1 MTNNNP
7 TDMAHEEDSID
18 IIAILKTVWDG
29 RKLLVKSILAFSIIG
44 CIVALSSPVIYT
56 SQTTFVPQT
65 SDDQSSSAPKGLGSL
80 AGLVGID
87 LSSMGSSSSDSYLS
101 PLLYTKIAKSEEF
114 SINLLSEQLM
124 NLEGDSLTIK
134 DYLLKDA
141 GSFNL
146 IGFIKKYTIG
156 LFSSNSSESALIN
169 PALDAYNF
177 ISLEDFG
184 MIKSLREK
192 FSIELNDKEGYIK
205 VIASDQDAFVSTQ
218 LVSLVTKNLQSRII
232 ALRTNK
238 IKERLDYSKEQ
249 YDLKRSEFE
258 SLQNRVARF
267 KDSNKNISTAKFL
280 SRLERLQSEYT
291 LQESILTNL
300 AGEYNNNKIK
310 LNKNTPIFSVID
322 EVYVP
327 NERSAPK
334 RSMIVII
341 WVFLG
346 IVLAVG
352 YILAKKPVMDLLS
365 EFKGDA

>member
-7 TDMAHEEDSID
+7 TDMAHEEDSIY

-29 RKLLVKSILAFSIIG
+29 RKLVVMSIATFFIIG

-87 LSSMGSSSSDSYLS
+87 LSSVGSSSDSYLS
-101 PLLYTKIAKSEEF
+101 PLLYTKIAESEEF
-114 SINLLSEQLM
+114 SINLLSERLM
-124 NLEGDSLTIK
+124 NLEGDSLTLK

-177 ISLEDFG
+177 ISLEDFR
-184 MIKSLREK
+184 MIESLQEK

-249 YDLKRSEFE
+249 YYLKRSEFE

-310 LNKNTPIFSVID
+310 LNKNTHIFSVID

-334 RSMIVII
+334 RGMIVII

-346 IVLAVG
+346 LLLAVG

-365 EFKGDA
+365 EIKGDA

>member
-80 AGLVGID
+80 AGLVGIN
-87 LSSMGSSSSDSYLS
+87 LNSAGSSSYSYLS
-101 PLLYTKIAKSEEF
+101 PLLYSKIADSEEF
-114 SINLLSEQLM
+114 SINLLSERLM

-156 LFSSNSSESALIN
+156 LFSSNSSEPALIN
-169 PALDAYNF
+169 PVLDAYNF

-346 IVLAVG
+346 LVLAVG

>member
-7 TDMAHEEDSID
+7 LDMTHEEDSID

-29 RKLLVKSILAFSIIG
+29 RKLVVMSIATFFIVG
-44 CIVALSSPVIYT
+44 CIVALLSPVIYT

-65 SDDQSSSAPKGLGSL
+65 SDDQMSTSPKGIGSL

-87 LSSMGSSSSDSYLS
+87 LNLADSSSDSYLS
-101 PLLYTKIAKSEEF
+101 PLLYSKIADSEEF

-134 DYLLKDA
+134 EYLLKDA

-146 IGFIKKYTIG
+146 IRFIKKYTIG
-156 LFSSNSSESALIN
+156 LFSSNSSESASIN

-346 IVLAVG
+346 LVLAVG